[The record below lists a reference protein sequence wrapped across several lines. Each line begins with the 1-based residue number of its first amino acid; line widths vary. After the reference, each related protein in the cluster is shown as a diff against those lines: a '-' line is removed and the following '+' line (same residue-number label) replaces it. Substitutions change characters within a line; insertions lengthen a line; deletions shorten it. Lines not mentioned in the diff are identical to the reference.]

1 MPTSSG
7 ISKIALKSLALACA
21 LTIGTLP
28 GFAGNKYEKIDAHA
42 FGTGTQLGQNIGVSL
57 NIYGYSTP
65 EDRALLVQAFN
76 RGQNEG
82 LVTALRKMKPVGRV
96 AITGTVGFDCSFI
109 EMTPTPTGRKILFAT
124 NRQILFGEAFT
135 NSQSKSYNL
144 TAGELE
150 INDQDRRKSTGILY
164 PAAQLIVNKKG
175 ELQLDLVRNPWKLV
189 NIIDWNGPRG
199 VN

>member
-96 AITGTVGFDCSFI
+96 AITGTLGFDCSFI

-124 NRQILFGEAFT
+124 NRQILFGEALT

>member
-1 MPTSSG
+1 
-7 ISKIALKSLALACA
+7 
-21 LTIGTLP
+21 
-28 GFAGNKYEKIDAHA
+28 
-42 FGTGTQLGQNIGVSL
+42 
-57 NIYGYSTP
+57 
-65 EDRALLVQAFN
+65 
-76 RGQNEG
+76 
-82 LVTALRKMKPVGRV
+82 MKPVGRV
-96 AITGTVGFDCSFI
+96 AITGTLGFDCSFI

-124 NRQILFGEAFT
+124 NRQILFGEALT